1 MNERI
6 KELRK
11 NLDLTMEKFGAR
23 LGVGKTAIS
32 KLENGERNLTDLMFK
47 SICREF
53 NVNEE
58 WLRNGTGEPFTPAPV
73 DALCQLKQDYSLSD
87 ADYVMVEKFVNLRP
101 ETRQA
106 VFNYMKEV
114 ASSFERSGVEPFS
127 PAYGNV
133 PPQSMDNVLN
143 AGPETGSS
151 HKLSIEEQVEDYR
164 RQLEAEEKA
173 AGESPALRKDA

>member
-6 KELRK
+6 RELRK
-11 NLDLTMEKFGAR
+11 KLNLTMEKFGAR

-32 KLENGERNLTDLMFK
+32 KIEKGDNSITDQMFK

-58 WLRNGTGEPFTPAPV
+58 WLRNGTGEPFNPAPV

-87 ADYVMVEKFVNLRP
+87 ADCVMVEKFVNLRP

-114 ASSFERSGVEPFS
+114 AASFERSDVEPFS
-127 PAYGNV
+127 PAYGNG
-133 PPQSMDNVLN
+133 PPRPMDDVWN
-143 AGPETGSS
+143 ARPETGSS
-151 HKLSIEEQVEDYR
+151 HKPSIEEQVEDYR

-173 AGESPALRKDA
+173 VGESPALRKDA